1 MEQATTGIQNPVKDL
16 TTMSSL
22 KKQVCEQAGIKGA
35 QPKVTNTE

>member
-22 KKQVCEQAGIKGA
+22 ETSVWTGKKGA
-35 QPKVTNTE
+35 QPKVPNPE